1 MIDKTFLNVNLYR
14 MDFDDDEFDD
24 DEYDFED
31 DEEEEEEDFEDDV
44 VIATIEAEPK
54 KEPKLVELFN
64 TEDVFRYLQEILK
77 ELAQITDLPK
87 VRRFLLFPHSHRFLD
102 RTAPPTKRLQ
112 MGQERFPRKIL

>member
-1 MIDKTFLNVNLYR
+1 

-31 DEEEEEEDFEDDV
+31 DEEDEEEDFEDDV
-44 VIATIEAEPK
+44 VVATIEAEPK

-87 VRRFLLFPHSHRFLD
+87 VQILDQFPYLIVF
-102 RTAPPTKRLQ
+102 
-112 MGQERFPRKIL
+112 